1 MEWKTLKSFSIL
13 YVSMIAFSLWY
24 YKYNMYIFV
33 SIIDMKNNYSTPNA
47 EVKFRA
53 YNIWCSIYNIIY
65 LVNNSFNAIISWW
78 WWEIFWHLYQQ
89 NTIWTSYSLRKH
101 IPIMKLTFLWLFII
115 ILRLNG
121 NTKEWKIDGPIQK
134 EDAKHDFRGIY

>member
-1 MEWKTLKSFSIL
+1 MEWKTLKSFSML
-13 YVSMIAFSLWY
+13 YVSIIAFSLWY
-24 YKYNMYIFV
+24 YNYIMYKLIF
-33 SIIDMKNNYSTPNA
+33 IIDMKNNYYTNMIYFVYIMINILLYNKTHSMLLL
-47 EVKFRA
+47 FA
-53 YNIWCSIYNIIY
+53 YDEKIFDIYITII
-65 LVNNSFNAIISWW
+65 L
-78 WWEIFWHLYQQ
+78 L
-89 NTIWTSYSLRKH
+89 WTSYSLTKR

>member
-1 MEWKTLKSFSIL
+1 MEWKTLKSFSML
-13 YVSMIAFSLWY
+13 YVSIIAFSLWY
-24 YKYNMYIFV
+24 YNYIMYKLIF
-33 SIIDMKNNYSTPNA
+33 IIDMKNNYYTNMIYFVYIMINILLYNKTHSMLLL
-47 EVKFRA
+47 FA
-53 YNIWCSIYNIIY
+53 YDEKIFDIYINII
-65 LVNNSFNAIISWW
+65 L
-78 WWEIFWHLYQQ
+78 L
-89 NTIWTSYSLRKH
+89 WTSYSLTKR

>member
-1 MEWKTLKSFSIL
+1 MEWKTLKSFSML
-13 YVSMIAFSLWY
+13 YVSIIAFSLWY
-24 YKYNMYIFV
+24 YNYIMYKFIF
-33 SIIDMKNNYSTPNA
+33 IIDMKNNYFTPNNTNMTYFVYIMINILLYN
-47 EVKFRA
+47 ETHSMLLLFA
-53 YNIWCSIYNIIY
+53 YDEKIFDIYINII
-65 LVNNSFNAIISWW
+65 L
-78 WWEIFWHLYQQ
+78 L
-89 NTIWTSYSLRKH
+89 WTSYSLTKR